1 MNARIACPGCS
12 LEMTRL
18 SVDGHYGR
26 TVALDLCHACGAF
39 WFDVD
44 ESLAMTPGAILRLF
58 VVIGEHGQ
66 DRRAPAGSP
75 ACPRCHHRLA
85 LTSDM
90 QRNTRFSYW
99 RCPADHGRFI
109 TFAEFLREKNFVR
122 PLNGQELAEL
132 RANIKMIRCSSCRA
146 PIDLEHTSVC
156 GYCRAPVSM
165 LDARQVETVAT
176 QLKQAEAERRTVDP
190 ALPMRLM
197 ADRLRVERL
206 FERFDGSTGWS
217 DTGGSGLIEAGLAA
231 VAELLT
237 TAD

>member
-1 MNARIACPGCS
+1 MA
-12 LEMTRL
+12 RL

-26 TVALDLCHACGAF
+26 TVSLDLCHACAAL
-39 WFDVD
+39 WFDGH
-44 ESLAMTPGAILRLF
+44 ESIALTPGATLRLF
-58 VVIGEHGQ
+58 VVIGEHQG

-75 ACPRCHHRLA
+75 TCPRCRHGLA

-122 PLNGQELAEL
+122 PLSGGELAQL
-132 RANIKMIRCSSCRA
+132 RANVKMIRCSSCGA
-146 PIDLEHTSVC
+146 PVDLEHTSVC
-156 GYCRAPVSM
+156 GYCRAPVSV
-165 LDARQVETVAT
+165 LDARQVETVVT
-176 QLKQAEAERRTVDP
+176 QLKQADAERRTVDP

-206 FERFDGSTGWS
+206 FESFDGSARSS
-217 DTGGSGLIEAGLAA
+217 DAIGAPGLIEAGLAA

-237 TAD
+237 ATD